1 MMSKLIS
8 NILLFSF
15 LCSMIMLM
23 IGGVIMNIKKKAY
36 LYLGLLGVGLM
47 LGSFGAL
54 ISRNTGSTLAL
65 PDDTSDCDDASASD
79 KGMCFNCIG
88 SSGTWDSG
96 SCSCPPGMEL
106 NSVGKCAKKSSGGST
121 GGNKTS
127 CSEYDSATA
136 TECSNCQESS
146 GTWSFSSHSCRC
158 PGDYTLGNDGI
169 CQRNIDSSC
178 RSNLDCSG
186 TKVCKNNS
194 CVESGLDFSDCD
206 DVSLAD
212 RYECYSCIKQNKKWS
227 ESERK
232 CQSSVYTSCN
242 DYSSSTTKERC
253 NSCSANG
260 TWSFE
265 HNACKSCNSEY
276 KLEGGTCVKVDVG
289 ECASAS
295 DKNECNSCLNA
306 GGTWNNT
313 TNSCKMSCN
322 TSFNCEAG
330 EYCDGGECKAMTSC
344 SNYGAGSLY
353 NTRCTSCSANGTWS
367 FNSNSCKSCNEGYLL
382 KDGTCINKNDIDT
395 SSCYGN
401 RSCISCLQ
409 EGKKWRGNR
418 CVTVTSCI
426 TSSECGAGKFCNDD
440 KECQTMKSC
449 NDYGVGLSYYGEC
462 NICEKENGTWNFDTN
477 SCVCKE
483 GYEDSGEGLCVK
495 KSSSGSSHK
504 SGFYFIDA
512 NGNCKEYP
520 KLPGYC
526 VEAGTKFNRDKLSD
540 YTTDYS
546 VTLSCMEIAAGYFG
560 QKGSGEDYYSAQAK
574 LNGRQYYTD
583 ASCTTKVEGSAT
595 GSGSTGGS
603 SSTDA
608 SVSAQASAWC
618 NTKPSFDGE
627 TVYLKVGESKTLT
640 DTTGSLSDFTI
651 SGGSSSIRLSSSD
664 NSITVTALAKSGC
677 EAFTMSKGNSNS
689 YQVYGYVNSQKYAE
703 IYNLPL
709 VTASF
714 TVCTTDETVP
724 DTYGGFKIVKK
735 DGDNV
740 ALSGVKFKVGTN
752 LHGTEGTD
760 WSYMTTDVNGEIKV
774 GNIKSGTKMYYQEVS
789 TKDGYV
795 LDGNIYNLSIKA
807 NEIIIVTVLNYKN
820 DKVMFK
826 LLKTNE
832 GGEPLPG
839 VKFKVGTNLNG
850 TEGTDWS
857 YMITDASGVITVGNI
872 PKGTTYYYQEISTL
886 DGYIVDNTIKKVILD
901 VDNGIYVKGEVNYL
915 DRVATIVKKDAETG
929 QVLRNVVF
937 EIYDAKTDKLLY
949 TKTTDALGKIVLKGI
964 SNGKYYAK
972 EKSAPD
978 GYLLNTD
985 KHSFE
990 ISDTNKSVE
999 IVITNKKDNPN
1010 TGSTLIYVTM
1020 VLGLICLCVSV
1031 VQYRKLK
1038 NIEFM

>member
-1 MMSKLIS
+1 MSKLIS

-54 ISRNTGSTLAL
+54 ISRNTGFTVAL

-106 NSVGKCAKKSSGGST
+106 NSTGKCVKKSSGGST

-146 GTWSFSSHSCRC
+146 GTWSFSSNSCRCQSGYTLDDDGICQRNTGSSCSDYSNESGWRDYCSNCQVSSGTWSFSSHSCRC
-158 PGDYTLGNDGI
+158 PSGYTLDDDGICQRNTGSSCSDYSNESGWRDYCSNCQESSGTWSFSSHSCRCQSGYTLDDDGI
-169 CQRNIDSSC
+169 CQRNIGSC
-178 RSNLDCSG
+178 DEYTDNNL
-186 TKVCKNNS
+186 
-194 CVESGLDFSDCD
+194 
-206 DVSLAD
+206 
-212 RYECYSCIKQNKKWS
+212 
-227 ESERK
+227 
-232 CQSSVYTSCN
+232 
-242 DYSSSTTKERC
+242 
-253 NSCSANG
+253 
-260 TWSFE
+260 
-265 HNACKSCNSEY
+265 
-276 KLEGGTCVKVDVG
+276 
-289 ECASAS
+289 
-295 DKNECNSCLNA
+295 
-306 GGTWNNT
+306 
-313 TNSCKMSCN
+313 
-322 TSFNCEAG
+322 
-330 EYCDGGECKAMTSC
+330 
-344 SNYGAGSLY
+344 
-353 NTRCTSCSANGTWS
+353 
-367 FNSNSCKSCNEGYLL
+367 
-382 KDGTCINKNDIDT
+382 KND
-395 SSCYGN
+395 CKQ
-401 RSCISCLQ
+401 C
-409 EGKKWRGNR
+409 
-418 CVTVTSCI
+418 
-426 TSSECGAGKFCNDD
+426 
-440 KECQTMKSC
+440 
-449 NDYGVGLSYYGEC
+449 
-462 NICEKENGTWNFDTN
+462 ENGTWNFDTN

-540 YTTDYS
+540 YTIDYS

-583 ASCTTKVEGSAT
+583 ARCTTKVEGSAT
-595 GSGSTGGS
+595 GSGS
-603 SSTDA
+603 SSTDV
-608 SVSAQASAWC
+608 SVSAEASAWC

-807 NEIIIVTVLNYKN
+807 NEIITVTVLNYKN

-832 GGEPLPG
+832 GGGPLPG

>member
-1 MMSKLIS
+1 
-8 NILLFSF
+8 
-15 LCSMIMLM
+15 
-23 IGGVIMNIKKKAY
+23 MNIKKKAY

-54 ISRNTGSTLAL
+54 ISRNTGSTLAAN
-65 PDDTSDCDDASASD
+65 TTECSVDANVSCPSGYTKIGSGSSVSCRKVISASSESSCTQASGIWVPTGGTCYKYGDVTCD
-79 KGMCFNCIG
+79 KNKKNCYCDNGYEVEYYPGTTNIK
-88 SSGTWDSG
+88 SCRKVISAKTRTDCTNVSGTWEAEGTCYGYKSPNY
-96 SCSCPPGMEL
+96 SCSNGGTLKGTKCCVEISGCTSDSECG
-106 NSVGKCAKKSSGGST
+106 SGK
-121 GGNKTS
+121 
-127 CSEYDSATA
+127 
-136 TECSNCQESS
+136 
-146 GTWSFSSHSCRC
+146 
-158 PGDYTLGNDGI
+158 I
-169 CQRNIDSSC
+169 CQSNSCVTGC

-206 DVSLAD
+206 EAGASVKS
-212 RYECYSCIKQNKKWS
+212 ECYSCIKQGKIWNG
-227 ESERK
+227 ES

-253 NSCSANG
+253 KSCSANG

-265 HNACKSCNSEY
+265 HNVCKSCNSGY
-276 KLEGGTCVKVDVG
+276 KVEGGTCVKIPT
-289 ECASAS
+289 EACASAS

-322 TSFNCEAG
+322 TSFDCGAG

-353 NTRCTSCSANGTWS
+353 NTQCNNCTNGSWSFTDNKCNCNSGYKWGANTSGTYTCVKSPTSCDEYTDN
-367 FNSNSCKSCNEGYLL
+367 NL
-382 KDGTCINKNDIDT
+382 KND
-395 SSCYGN
+395 CKQ
-401 RSCISCLQ
+401 C
-409 EGKKWRGNR
+409 
-418 CVTVTSCI
+418 
-426 TSSECGAGKFCNDD
+426 
-440 KECQTMKSC
+440 
-449 NDYGVGLSYYGEC
+449 
-462 NICEKENGTWNFDTN
+462 ENGTWNFDTN

-540 YTTDYS
+540 YTIDYS

-583 ASCTTKVEGSAT
+583 ARCTTKVEGSAT

-603 SSTDA
+603 SSTDV
-608 SVSAQASAWC
+608 SVSAEASAWC

-677 EAFTMSKGNSNS
+677 ETFSMSKGNSNS
-689 YQVYGYVNSQKYAE
+689 YQVYGYINSQKYAE

-807 NEIIIVTVLNYKN
+807 NEIITVTVLNYKN

-832 GGEPLPG
+832 GGGPLPG

-937 EIYDAKTDKLLY
+937 EIYDAKNDKLLY

-1010 TGSTLIYVTM
+1010 TGSTPIYVTM

>member
-1 MMSKLIS
+1 MSKLIS

-54 ISRNTGSTLAL
+54 ISRNTGFTVAL

-106 NSVGKCAKKSSGGST
+106 NSTGKCVKKSSGGST

-146 GTWSFSSHSCRC
+146 GTWSFSSNSCRC
-158 PGDYTLGNDGI
+158 QSGYTLDDDGI
-169 CQRNIDSSC
+169 CQRNIGSC
-178 RSNLDCSG
+178 DEYTDNNL
-186 TKVCKNNS
+186 
-194 CVESGLDFSDCD
+194 
-206 DVSLAD
+206 
-212 RYECYSCIKQNKKWS
+212 
-227 ESERK
+227 
-232 CQSSVYTSCN
+232 
-242 DYSSSTTKERC
+242 
-253 NSCSANG
+253 
-260 TWSFE
+260 
-265 HNACKSCNSEY
+265 
-276 KLEGGTCVKVDVG
+276 
-289 ECASAS
+289 
-295 DKNECNSCLNA
+295 
-306 GGTWNNT
+306 
-313 TNSCKMSCN
+313 
-322 TSFNCEAG
+322 
-330 EYCDGGECKAMTSC
+330 
-344 SNYGAGSLY
+344 
-353 NTRCTSCSANGTWS
+353 
-367 FNSNSCKSCNEGYLL
+367 
-382 KDGTCINKNDIDT
+382 KND
-395 SSCYGN
+395 CKQ
-401 RSCISCLQ
+401 C
-409 EGKKWRGNR
+409 
-418 CVTVTSCI
+418 
-426 TSSECGAGKFCNDD
+426 
-440 KECQTMKSC
+440 
-449 NDYGVGLSYYGEC
+449 
-462 NICEKENGTWNFDTN
+462 ENGTWNFDTN

-540 YTTDYS
+540 YTIDYS

-583 ASCTTKVEGSAT
+583 ARCTTKVEGSAT
-595 GSGSTGGS
+595 GSGS
-603 SSTDA
+603 SSTDV
-608 SVSAQASAWC
+608 SVSAEASAWC

-807 NEIIIVTVLNYKN
+807 NEIITVTVLNYKN

-832 GGEPLPG
+832 GGGPLPG